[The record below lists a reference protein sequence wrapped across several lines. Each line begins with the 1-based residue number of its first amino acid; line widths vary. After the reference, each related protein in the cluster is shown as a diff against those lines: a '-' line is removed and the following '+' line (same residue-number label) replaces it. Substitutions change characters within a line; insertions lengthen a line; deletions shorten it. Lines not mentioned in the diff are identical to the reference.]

1 MSTNETETIFAG
13 VLGNPFD
20 GLTITGLHGSVV
32 AVEANMIALRR
43 SDQDWWAVPVTPVDA
58 ELQPEA
64 GEAGFLIC
72 TGSPTDGFSFHGP
85 FADDEG
91 AKSWAEGEADDNW
104 WMVSVGAVQA

>member
-1 MSTNETETIFAG
+1 MVLVWIGCWCGITAASATDLDVVGATVLRTLVTNLDGTG
-13 VLGNPFD
+13 V
-20 GLTITGLHGSVV
+20 VV
-32 AVEANMIALRR
+32 
-43 SDQDWWAVPVTPVDA
+43 
-58 ELQPEA
+58 LQPEA